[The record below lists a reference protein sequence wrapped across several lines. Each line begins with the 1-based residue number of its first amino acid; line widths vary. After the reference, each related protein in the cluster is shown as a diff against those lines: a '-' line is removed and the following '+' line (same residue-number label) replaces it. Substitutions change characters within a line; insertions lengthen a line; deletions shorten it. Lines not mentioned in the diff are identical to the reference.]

1 MLPNVDLM
9 DMTNMINMIDE
20 NDGHIRLD
28 RIYWSIWS
36 CLKNMSQSKEFLSE
50 KAFSIQTRP
59 GVDKV
64 KPKGWYKLELF
75 YSKQE

>member
-28 RIYWSIWS
+28 RIY
-36 CLKNMSQSKEFLSE
+36 
-50 KAFSIQTRP
+50 
-59 GVDKV
+59 
-64 KPKGWYKLELF
+64 
-75 YSKQE
+75 